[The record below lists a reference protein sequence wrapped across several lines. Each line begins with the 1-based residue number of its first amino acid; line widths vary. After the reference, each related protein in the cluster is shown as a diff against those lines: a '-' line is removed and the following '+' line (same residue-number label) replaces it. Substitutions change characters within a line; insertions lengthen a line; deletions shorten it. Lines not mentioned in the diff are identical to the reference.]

1 MGGTR
6 MKVMLRCIGIL
17 LVAVPAAM
25 AQKSAMVRGHFE
37 TDRISIGEIVPYSL
51 TARYPRT
58 QQVLFP
64 DSTFS
69 FKPFEL
75 SRKKF
80 FTTTTSGDT
89 SYDSA
94 VYLLTTFEIDS
105 IQILKLPVFVLQEKD
120 CVAVYPKPDS
130 IFLSYRVG
138 SVPDSVSAEKLPLKI
153 NTAYQKVKWIF
164 NYPVFVVT
172 GVVLTITLM
181 LVWILFGKRVRKYF
195 ALRKLNKDYQAFMV
209 RFSRALERLAP
220 EFTSRKAEEVL
231 IVWKN
236 YMEDLEQYPYTKFT
250 SREIVRLA
258 KDHTLE
264 DALRTIDRGIYG
276 GFSSSLDPFRFLQ
289 SYSQRQFQ
297 KREAAVKNG

>member
-1 MGGTR
+1 MI
-6 MKVMLRCIGIL
+6 RCVGIL
-17 LVAVPAAM
+17 LIVAPAAM

-37 TDRISIGEIVPYSL
+37 ADQISIGEVVPYSL

-75 SRKKF
+75 SKKQF
-80 FTTTTSGDT
+80 FATKTSGNT

-130 IFLSYRVG
+130 IFLSYRVAA
-138 SVPDSVSAEKLPLKI
+138 VPDSVSAEKLPLKA

-164 NYPVFVVT
+164 NYPVFVLIGAILV
-172 GVVLTITLM
+172 ITLVM
-181 LVWILFGKRVRKYF
+181 VWIFFGNRIRKYF
-195 ALRKLNKDYQAFMV
+195 TLRKLKKEYQEFMV
-209 RFSRALERLAP
+209 RFNRALERLAP

-236 YMEDLEQYPYTKFT
+236 YMEDLEEYPYTKFT

-258 KDHTLE
+258 SDHKLE

-276 GFSSSLDPFRFLQ
+276 GFSSSLEPFRFLQ

-297 KREAAVKNG
+297 KREAEVKNG